1 MLYSLPYGSFYEQNA
16 SGVMQSEKESEF
28 LYLLRNVAKNID
40 FSSNCI
46 RMRKGRVVNPATPF
60 EGVSN
65 GRHYAPS
72 SLHGTY

>member
-1 MLYSLPYGSFYEQNA
+1 MSLAFGDIQRI
-16 SGVMQSEKESEF
+16 SERVFIVGMKC
-28 LYLLRNVAKNID
+28 LLRNVAKNID
-40 FSSNCI
+40 FSSICI